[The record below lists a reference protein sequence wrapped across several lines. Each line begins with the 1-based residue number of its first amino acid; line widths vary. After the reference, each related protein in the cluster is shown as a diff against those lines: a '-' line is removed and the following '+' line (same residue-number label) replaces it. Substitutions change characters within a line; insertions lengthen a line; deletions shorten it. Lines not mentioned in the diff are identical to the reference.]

1 MVSVACATGRL
12 MTAALSIQ
20 RLVRRRVA
28 AEELLQGLPADMH
41 PVLRRVYAARQTG
54 ADQIEATLP
63 RMIPVGAF
71 GGTVAVAE
79 RLADAHARQERVL
92 ILGDYDA
99 DGATATALCVS
110 CLRAMGFDSVDY
122 LVPNRIEFG
131 YGLSVAIADE
141 AVKLHP
147 DLIVTVDNGISSIA
161 GVERAKQHGIDV
173 LVTDHHLPGAEL
185 PAACAIVNPS
195 LAIESFP
202 SKCLAGV
209 GVAFYVLAALGR
221 LLTERGLLDRGQ
233 GQSIVANGLD
243 LVALGT
249 VADLV
254 PLDYNNRILVAEGL
268 ARMRAGRA
276 RPGIRALFSV
286 AGRNISDAGSGE
298 LAFQVAPRLN
308 AAGRLED
315 MSLGIDCL
323 LAESDGEA
331 LRLAQKL
338 DALNDERRVVQ
349 AQMEGEA
356 RGLVARALSETLGNL
371 DKDGQDSWC
380 LFDATWHEGIV
391 GLVAARIKDRVGR
404 PVVAFANSGTAGLMK
419 GSARSI
425 KGIHIRDVID
435 AIAARQPDLVKTFG
449 GHAMA
454 AGLTIETE
462 KLDAFRAAFE
472 VEVGRHEDALKDPD
486 VLWTDGELAA
496 GDLSLELAEALR
508 SGGPWGQ
515 GFPEPMFENVLEV
528 VDYRVLKDAHLKLR
542 VSHPDGGGLTDA
554 IVFNQ
559 SQFPDG
565 YDGSKLRLV
574 YRLDVNEFRNRRTA
588 QLVVEHMQSA

>member
-1 MVSVACATGRL
+1 
-12 MTAALSIQ
+12 MTAALLIQ

-28 AEELLQGLPADMH
+28 PEELLQGLPADMH
-41 PVLRRVYAARQTG
+41 PVLQRVYAARQAG
-54 ADQIEATLP
+54 ADQLEATLP

-71 GGTVAVAE
+71 GGTAAAAK
-79 RLADAHARQERVL
+79 RLADARARQERVL

-110 CLRAMGFDSVDY
+110 CLRAMGFASVDY
-122 LVPNRIEFG
+122 LVPNRVEFG

-141 AVKLHP
+141 AAKLSP

-185 PAACAIVNPS
+185 PAACVIVNPS
-195 LAIESFP
+195 LAVESFP

-221 LLTERGLLDRGQ
+221 LLADQGVLDRGQ

-254 PLDYNNRILVAEGL
+254 SLDYNNRILVAEGL

-286 AGRNISDAGSGE
+286 AGRNILDAGSGE
-298 LAFQVAPRLN
+298 LAFQIAPRLN

-331 LRLAQKL
+331 LRRAQRL

-349 AQMEGEA
+349 AQMETEA
-356 RGLVARALSETLGNL
+356 RGLVARALGEL
-371 DKDGQDSWC
+371 DKGELGKDKDEHDAWC
-380 LFDATWHEGIV
+380 LFDANWHEGIV
-391 GLVAARIKDRVGR
+391 GLVASRIKDRVAR
-404 PVVAFANSGTAGLMK
+404 PVVAFANSGTEGLMK

-435 AIAARQPDLVKTFG
+435 AIAVSQPDLVVTFG

-454 AGLTIETE
+454 AGLTIAAD
-462 KLDAFRAAFE
+462 KLAAFRAAFAA
-472 VEVGRHEDALKDPD
+472 EVGRHEDALNAPD
-486 VLWTDGELAA
+486 VIWTDGELTA

-515 GFPEPMFENVLEV
+515 GFPEPVFENVLEV
-528 VDYRVLKDAHLKLR
+528 VEFRVLKDAHLKLR

-559 SQFPDG
+559 AQFPDG
-565 YDGSKLRLV
+565 YDGSKLKLV

>member
-1 MVSVACATGRL
+1 
-12 MTAALSIQ
+12 
-20 RLVRRRVA
+20 
-28 AEELLQGLPADMH
+28 
-41 PVLRRVYAARQTG
+41 
-54 ADQIEATLP
+54 
-63 RMIPVGAF
+63 
-71 GGTVAVAE
+71 
-79 RLADAHARQERVL
+79 
-92 ILGDYDA
+92 
-99 DGATATALCVS
+99 
-110 CLRAMGFDSVDY
+110 
-122 LVPNRIEFG
+122 
-131 YGLSVAIADE
+131 
-141 AVKLHP
+141 
-147 DLIVTVDNGISSIA
+147 
-161 GVERAKQHGIDV
+161 
-173 LVTDHHLPGAEL
+173 
-185 PAACAIVNPS
+185 
-195 LAIESFP
+195 
-202 SKCLAGV
+202 
-209 GVAFYVLAALGR
+209 VLAALGR
-221 LLTERGLLDRGQ
+221 VLADRGLLDRGQ
-233 GQSIVANGLD
+233 GRSIVANGLD

-454 AGLTIETE
+454 AGLTIEAE
-462 KLDAFRAAFE
+462 KLAAFRAAFE
-472 VEVGRHEDALKDPD
+472 AEVGRHEDALKDPD

-528 VDYRVLKDAHLKLR
+528 VDYRVLKEAHLKLR